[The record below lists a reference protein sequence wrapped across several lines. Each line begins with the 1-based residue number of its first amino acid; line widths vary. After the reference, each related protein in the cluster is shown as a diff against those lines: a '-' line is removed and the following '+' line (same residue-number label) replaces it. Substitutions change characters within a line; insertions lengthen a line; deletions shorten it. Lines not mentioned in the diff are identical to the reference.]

1 MNEAVIVEAVR
12 TPFGRRGGR
21 WADRRPDDLLAD
33 AIQGLLGRAG
43 LPPGPVSYTHLT
55 LPTKRIV

>member
-43 LPPGPVSYTHLT
+43 LPPGQVEDLSLIH
-55 LPTKRIV
+55 I